1 MAKIICGLGT
11 SHGPLLGTPPDMW
24 HLRAEDDRKNP
35 ALEYRGEKYGW
46 DQLRKLRRG
55 ENLEAQIEQ
64 QVKNERYARCQENIA
79 NLANHIRKVKPDVIV
94 IVGDDQ
100 HEWFQPENM
109 PTFAV
114 FYGNHVYNRPPAKKI
129 EKKSKGLAIAAMN
142 YRTPEEVRYETVPD
156 LAMEI
161 IMTAKN
167 DGFDIATSAMIPQGE
182 DGKIGIGH
190 AFGFVQRRIC
200 EDDPIPFVPIML
212 NTFYPPNQAT
222 PKRCFQF
229 GNMIAKAIQNWN
241 SDQTVGIVASGGLS
255 HFVIDE
261 DHDARM
267 IEGFKNNDE
276 EAITSEPDKLFRS
289 GTSETKNWITFA
301 GILKESGLSIDT
313 FEYIPCYRSEAGTG
327 NAMGFAT
334 WT

>member
-1 MAKIICGLGT
+1 MAEIVFGVGT

-24 HLRAEDDRKNP
+24 YLRAEDDRKNP
-35 ALEYRGEKYGW
+35 ALEYRGGKYNW
-46 DQLRKLRRG
+46 EDLREIRVG
-55 ENLEAQIEQ
+55 ESIDAQIKES
-64 QVKNERYARCQENIA
+64 VKSDRHKMCQENIA
-79 NLANHIRKVKPDVIV
+79 QLASRIRDVKPDALV

-114 FYGNHVYNRPPAKKI
+114 FYGDHVYNRPPAKAI
-129 EKKSKGLAIAAMN
+129 EKKSRGLAIAAMN
-142 YRTPEEVRYETVPD
+142 YRTPEDVRYETIPD

-161 IMTAKN
+161 IMKAKE
-167 DGFDIATSAMIPQGE
+167 DGFDIATSASIPQTT
-182 DGKIGIGH
+182 DGNIGIGH

-222 PKRCFQF
+222 PKRCYDF
-229 GNMIAKAIQNWN
+229 GKMIARAIQNWD
-241 SDQTVGIVASGGLS
+241 SDKRVAVVASGGLS

-261 DHDARM
+261 EHDAR
-267 IEGFKNNDE
+267 IIKALKNNDGV
-276 EAITSEPDKLFRS
+276 ALAAEPDELFRS
-289 GTSETKNWITFA
+289 GTSETKNWITSA
-301 GILKESGLSIDT
+301 GALSETGLSIDS
-313 FEYIPCYRSEAGTG
+313 FEYVPCYRSEAGTG

-334 WT
+334 WS

>member
-1 MAKIICGLGT
+1 M
-11 SHGPLLGTPPDMW
+11 
-24 HLRAEDDRKNP
+24 
-35 ALEYRGEKYGW
+35 
-46 DQLRKLRRG
+46 
-55 ENLEAQIEQ
+55 
-64 QVKNERYARCQENIA
+64 
-79 NLANHIRKVKPDVIV
+79 V

-109 PTFAV
+109 PTFSV
-114 FYGNHVYNRPPAKKI
+114 YYGDHVYNRPPSKKI

-142 YRTPEEVRYETVPD
+142 YRTPEDVQYETVPD

-167 DGFDIATSAMIPQGE
+167 EGFDIATSATIPQGA
-182 DGKIGIGH
+182 DGNIGIGH

-229 GNMIAKAIQNWN
+229 GNMIAKAIKNWK

-261 DHDARM
+261 EHDARM

-276 EAITSEPDKLFRS
+276 EAITGEPDKLFRS
-289 GTSETKNWITFA
+289 GTSETKNWITVA
-301 GILKESGLSIDT
+301 GILKGSGLSIDT
-313 FEYIPCYRSEAGTG
+313 FDYIPCYRSEAGTG

-334 WT
+334 WN